1 MAALGLSSVSTAVLT
16 MVRQWVTGIDLNNP
30 EGAPQA
36 VGDVSAVAF
45 FGVVFFLLKDKYFYL
60 SNLSN

>member
-1 MAALGLSSVSTAVLT
+1 MVALGLSSVSTAV
-16 MVRQWVTGIDLNNP
+16 RQWVTDIIDLNNL

-45 FGVVFFLLKDKYFYL
+45 FGVVFF
-60 SNLSN
+60 S